1 MSSRHT
7 LINKDTHIL
16 VVGLGTSGFS
26 AVKFLKQQ
34 ELQVSVSDITPLEQL
49 NQQHVQWLTQNQIPL
64 ETGSHSLEL
73 FNTVDCIMV
82 SPGIPLDIEPL
93 QNARRRSIP
102 VVGEMA
108 IAAQYLQTPVVAVTG
123 TNGKTTVTTLLG
135 DIFRHCGRKVFV
147 GGNIGTPLFDY
158 LCGPQDADVVVLEL
172 SSFQLD
178 TAGGKDG
185 LRPSVAL
192 LLNISPDHLD
202 RYQSLSSYASSKF
215 QIFAAQNQ
223 NDIAILNSD
232 DQEITMRQDMWPA
245 SRCFV
250 FGQHLSP
257 GRIGASVQ
265 GKSVVLSAEVSP
277 QEKQELY
284 DLTSTAMSVEPN
296 MQNSMAAILAARLM
310 GCSQESILDGIKHFE
325 PLPHRLTVIAEV
337 DGVTYIDDSKATNI
351 GAVQASLSSMSSKVF
366 LIAGG
371 RDKGGDYSLLEKVIK
386 EKVQLLLLIGEAK
399 DKIASAFQGLTTIE
413 KVDSL
418 QEAVYLASYA
428 AKAGDVVLLSPACA
442 SFDMFS
448 SYAERGDTF
457 CKAVSALQHQTE
469 H

>member
-1 MSSRHT
+1 MGSRQN
-7 LINKDTHIL
+7 LINKDTHVL
-16 VVGLGTSGFS
+16 VVGLGASGFS

-34 ELQVSVSDITPLEQL
+34 GLQVSVSDITPREQL
-49 NQQHVQWLTQNQIPL
+49 DQHHLHWLMEKQIPL
-64 ETGSHSLEL
+64 ETGSHSAKL
-73 FNTVDCIMV
+73 FRTADCIMV

-93 QNARRRSIP
+93 QSARLRSIP

-108 IAAQYLQTPVVAVTG
+108 IAAQYLRTPVVAVTG

-135 DIFRHCGRKVFV
+135 DIFRHCGQKVFV

-158 LCGPQDADVVVLEL
+158 LSGPQDADVAVLEL

-178 TAGGKDG
+178 TAGGKNG

-202 RYQSLSSYASSKF
+202 RYQSFAAYASSKF
-215 QIFAAQNQ
+215 QIFAAQQ
-223 NDIAILNSD
+223 HDDIAILNSD
-232 DQEITMRQDMWPA
+232 DAEIMRHEKKWPT

-250 FGQHLSP
+250 FGRRLDR
-257 GRIGASVQ
+257 GRRGAFVQ
-265 GKSVVLSAEVSP
+265 GKSVILSPEVSP

-284 DLTSTAMSVEPN
+284 DLTTTAMSVEPN

-310 GCSQESILDGIKHFE
+310 GCSQKSILDGIHHFE
-325 PLPHRLTVIAEV
+325 PLPHRLTTVTEIE
-337 DGVTYIDDSKATNI
+337 GVTYIDDSKATNI
-351 GAVQASLSSMSSKVF
+351 GAVQASLSSMDTQVI

-371 RDKGGDYSLLEKVIK
+371 RDKGGDYSLLAKNIK
-386 EKVQLLLLIGEAK
+386 EKVKLLLLIGEAQ
-399 DKIASAFQGLTTIE
+399 DKMASSFQGLTTIE
-413 KVDSL
+413 MAGSL
-418 QEAVYLASYA
+418 QEAVYLASNA
-428 AKAGDVVLLSPACA
+428 AQSGDVVLLSPACA

-448 SYAERGDTF
+448 SYAERGNTF
-457 CKAVSALQHQTE
+457 CESVRALQHKTE